1 MSRILFW
8 LGLIFLV
15 IFAIRSKIRSA
26 QKRNQQQF
34 RQPPPNQEVPPGA
47 PGAGQTGGQTGGQ
60 TIYKARTEK
69 ALADAET
76 MLECAKCGI
85 FFPASEAVHAN
96 GRDYCCAAHAAAPAA

>member
-47 PGAGQTGGQTGGQ
+47 PGAGQTV
-60 TIYKARTEK
+60 YKARTEK

-76 MLECAKCGI
+76 MLECARCGI

-96 GRDYCCAAHAAAPAA
+96 GHDYCCAAHAAAPAA

>member
-8 LGLIFLV
+8 LALVFLV
-15 IFAIRSKIRSA
+15 IFAVRSKIRSA

-34 RQPPPNQEVPPGA
+34 RQPPPHQEVPPGK
-47 PGAGQTGGQTGGQ
+47 GAGPAG
-60 TIYKARTEK
+60 YKARNTEK

-76 MLECAKCGI
+76 MLECAKCGV
-85 FFPASEAVHAN
+85 FFPASEVVRAN

>member
-15 IFAIRSKIRSA
+15 IYAIRSKIRSA

-34 RQPPPNQEVPPGA
+34 RQPPPNQEVPPGGPA
-47 PGAGQTGGQTGGQ
+47 AGQTV
-60 TIYKARTEK
+60 YKARTDK

>member
-34 RQPPPNQEVPPGA
+34 RQPPPNQEVPPG
-47 PGAGQTGGQTGGQ
+47 QGGQ

-76 MLECAKCGI
+76 MLECARCGI
-85 FFPASEAVHAN
+85 FFPASEVVHAH

>member
-34 RQPPPNQEVPPGA
+34 RQPPPNQEVPPGQ
-47 PGAGQTGGQTGGQ
+47 GGGQTGGQ
-60 TIYKARTEK
+60 TIYKARGEK
-69 ALADAET
+69 TLADAET

>member
-8 LGLIFLV
+8 LVLIFLV
-15 IFAIRSKIRSA
+15 IFAIRSKIRGA

-34 RQPPPNQEVPPGA
+34 RQPPPNAEVPPGQRGDQA
-47 PGAGQTGGQTGGQ
+47 PGQSV
-60 TIYKARTEK
+60 YKGRTDK

>member
-1 MSRILFW
+1 MSRILIW
-8 LGLIFLV
+8 LVLVFLV
-15 IFAIRSKIRSA
+15 IFAIRSKIRNA

-34 RQPPPNQEVPPGA
+34 RQPPPNQEVPPGQG
-47 PGAGQTGGQTGGQ
+47 PSGH
-60 TIYKARTEK
+60 TIHQARTEK

-85 FFPASEAVHAN
+85 FFPASEAVHAK

>member
-47 PGAGQTGGQTGGQ
+47 PGAGQTGGQTV
-60 TIYKARTEK
+60 YKARTEK

>member
-34 RQPPPNQEVPPGA
+34 RQPPPNQEVPPGQ
-47 PGAGQTGGQTGGQ
+47 GGGQ

-85 FFPASEAVHAN
+85 FFPASEAVHAK

>member
-34 RQPPPNQEVPPGA
+34 RQPPPNQEVPPASA
-47 PGAGQTGGQTGGQ
+47 PGQTV
-60 TIYKARTEK
+60 YKARTDK

>member
-15 IFAIRSKIRSA
+15 IFAIRSKIRKV
-26 QKRNQQQF
+26 QKRNQEQF
-34 RQPPPNQEVPPGA
+34 RQPPPNQEVPPGQ
-47 PGAGQTGGQTGGQ
+47 GKGGQGIHQ
-60 TIYKARTEK
+60 ARSEK

-85 FFPASEAVHAN
+85 FFPASEAVHAH

>member
-34 RQPPPNQEVPPGA
+34 RQPPPNQEVPPGG
-47 PGAGQTGGQTGGQ
+47 PRGGQDSGQTV
-60 TIYKARTEK
+60 YKARTDK

-85 FFPASEAVHAN
+85 FFPASEAVRAN

>member
-1 MSRILFW
+1 MGMSRILFW

-15 IFAIRSKIRSA
+15 IYAIRSKIRSA

-34 RQPPPNQEVPPGA
+34 RQPPPNQEVPPG
-47 PGAGQTGGQTGGQ
+47 QDGGRTV
-60 TIYKARTEK
+60 YKARTEK

>member
-1 MSRILFW
+1 MSRIVFW
-8 LGLIFLV
+8 LALIFLV
-15 IFAIRSKIRSA
+15 IFAVRSKIRGA
-26 QKRNQQQF
+26 QKRNQEQF

-47 PGAGQTGGQTGGQ
+47 GGAAG
-60 TIYKARTEK
+60 YRARTTEK

-85 FFPASEAVHAN
+85 YFPASEAVRAN

>member
-34 RQPPPNQEVPPGA
+34 RQPPPNQEVPPGQ
-47 PGAGQTGGQTGGQ
+47 GGGQ
-60 TIYKARTEK
+60 TIYKTRTEK

-85 FFPASEAVHAN
+85 FFPASEAVHAK
-96 GRDYCCAAHAAAPAA
+96 GRAYCCAAHAAAPAA

>member
-15 IFAIRSKIRSA
+15 IYAIRSKIRSA

-34 RQPPPNQEVPPGA
+34 RQPPPNQEVPPGGQ
-47 PGAGQTGGQTGGQ
+47 GAGQTV
-60 TIYKARTEK
+60 YKARTEK